1 MSNAITEGFDKI
13 NQLITDER
21 KMNDERYDALEKN
34 DEARAKDLDLQLD
47 RIGTDIVEAQ
57 KQYKEDGRKAA
68 LLAERVDILEAMN
81 DRPGKTQSEKF
92 HDEHKEAF
100 IDAMRGAF
108 RNNRLNGKVD
118 DLVTKA
124 GDVKDVNIGTN
135 ADGGFA
141 VPEEISRNIGK
152 LMLRMSDVLNE
163 INFVQ
168 VGTSDYKELI
178 TINGTTTAWVAET
191 GSRTAKSEPTLRQ
204 ITPTWGEL
212 YTYLKASEWSLD
224 DIFFNVQSWLEENA
238 AEQMA
243 KAVDLSIW
251 SGDGSSKPT
260 GMTNSAPVSTA
271 DTASPI
277 RAAAA
282 YQYVPTNQAS
292 PQAVNADDII
302 DLVYTLNRA
311 YRGNAKF
318 GCNTTTQGV
327 MRKLKSSNGDYYWN
341 PSFQSNQPD
350 LLLGYPVFTFE
361 DMADPTTADGLYLG
375 FGDWRKAY
383 TLTYRAELRVTVD
396 ANITTPGFYNFY
408 VRRRFGGIVRNNDAL
423 KLLKLADS

>member
-1 MSNAITEGFDKI
+1 MNAITEGFEKI
-13 NQLITDER
+13 NKMISDER
-21 KMNDERYDALEKN
+21 KMNDERYEALEKGQS
-34 DEARAKDLDLQLD
+34 ARAKELDSQLE
-47 RIGTDIVEAQ
+47 RIGD
-57 KQYKEDGRKAA
+57 
-68 LLAERVDILEAMN
+68 DILEAQKTYKEALRKADLMAERLEILEAIN
-81 DRPGKTQSEKF
+81 DRPGKTAGEKL
-92 HDEHKEAF
+92 HDEHKDAF
-100 IDAMRGAF
+100 LSALRGAF
-108 RNNRLNGKVD
+108 RNQRLNQEVD
-118 DLVTKA
+118 EIVTKSM
-124 GDVKDVNIGTN
+124 DYKDVSIGSN

-191 GSRTAKSEPTLRQ
+191 GSRSAKNEPTLRQ

-224 DIFFNVQSWLEENA
+224 DIFFNVQNWLEENA

-260 GMTNSAPVSTA
+260 GMTNTTPVTTA
-271 DTASPI
+271 DNASPI

-282 YQYVPTNQAS
+282 YQYLPTNANS
-292 PQAVNADDII
+292 PQAINADDII
-302 DLVYTLNRA
+302 DLVYSLNRA
-311 YRGNAKF
+311 YRSGAKF
-318 GCNTTTQGV
+318 GANTTTQGAI
-327 MRKLKSSNGDYYWN
+327 RKLKSSSGDYYWN
-341 PSFQSNQPD
+341 PSFQSGQPD
-350 LLLGYPVFTFE
+350 LLMGYPVFTFE
-361 DMADPTTADGLYLG
+361 DMADPTTADGFYLG
-375 FGDWRKAY
+375 FGDWRKGY
-383 TLTYRAELRVTVD
+383 TLTYRNELRVTVD

-408 VRRRFGGIVRNNDAL
+408 VRRRFGGIVRNNDAV
-423 KLLKLADS
+423 KLLRLADT

>member
-1 MSNAITEGFDKI
+1 VSNAITEGFDKI